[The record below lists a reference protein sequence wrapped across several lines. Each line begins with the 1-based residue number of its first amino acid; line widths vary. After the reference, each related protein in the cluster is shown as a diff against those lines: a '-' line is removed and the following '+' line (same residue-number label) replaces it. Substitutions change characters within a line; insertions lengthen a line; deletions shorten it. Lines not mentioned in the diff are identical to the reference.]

1 MKINLTKE
9 ECYTDI
15 LSFYNIISNKLG
27 LNIGKDV
34 RYDSSKIYTTK
45 AVEDEI
51 IRYYKEVKCLPTIAL
66 IIPMVCYAPK
76 SNLKPEEDYFVMVE
90 DGFIIKK
97 EGVNMDGD

>member
-34 RYDSSKIYTTK
+34 RYDSSKIHTTK
-45 AVEDEI
+45 AVQDEI
-51 IRYYKEVKCLPTIAL
+51 IRYYKEIKCLPITL
-66 IIPMVCYAPK
+66 VIPMVCYASK
-76 SNLKPEEDYFVMVE
+76 SNLKPEEGYFVIVE

-97 EGVNMDGD
+97 EGVIMDGD